1 MDIQGLEKL
10 LNRLGEIALDTS
22 HTEKPLRAAGAYML
36 GSIEKN
42 FQEQGRPKRWDPL
55 SPRTIAG
62 RRKGRRKK
70 GGPKILINSA
80 RLKNS
85 MSVKLVEG
93 PAAAV
98 GTNVVYAPRHHFG
111 YDPGAKKGRGQ
122 TKTKARPFVMFQDPE
137 DFDAIGRIFQRH
149 IARQ

>member
-10 LNRLGEIALDTS
+10 LNRLSEIALDAS
-22 HTEKPLRAAGAYML
+22 RRTEKPLRAAGTYML

-42 FQEQGRPKRWDPL
+42 FQQQGRPKKWDPL

-70 GGPKILINSA
+70 GGPKILIDTA

-85 MSVKLVEG
+85 MSVKLVAG
-93 PAAAV
+93 PGVAV

-111 YDPGAKKGRGQ
+111 YDAGAKKGRGQ
-122 TKTKARPFVMFQDPE
+122 AKTKSRPFVMFQDE